1 MKKIDIK
8 SLLLVFSLL
17 ALFSCGDAQ
26 VSKKRLPAGNA
37 KEINSSGNDFAPINL
52 PINDKIDSPCNQ
64 EFNSNAAEA
73 RDQVKPSPEYLAQM
87 FGKETAERIEVISF
101 LTNRSGII
109 SVPHPP
115 DKESAERLGIPFWG
129 ITGGTDLFEFKFEND
144 NFVFRNF
151 GKPINTETW
160 DSHPC
165 IVANEQGKLLMLWSS
180 DRADNLGGFSSPYL
194 LIKNL
199 RNEDTLIGNTD
210 IYYAFFDGTWSE
222 PVNLKTGYI
231 NSIANDESPHL
242 YCLCYNSKLLFSS
255 NRNNSNIFDYD
266 LYAANIRV
274 DFENKNIEVLSEPM
288 RLGDKGLEAMN
299 TESKDFFPFIPK
311 PYSGSDS
318 EPNYVY
324 FSSDRFAQE
333 YKVDK
338 ENSIVGNG
346 GFDIYKF
353 PVDFPCRP
361 PKITYIVHVL
371 DSLNPNQRVEGAV
384 KVELL
389 DANKQVVST
398 SNQNPATFNLSYD
411 RKYLARGTA
420 LFDAVECNGKD
431 SVVSGY
437 KIIHRVKVDTIVQKK
452 IKVKYDSVIG
462 GRTITIIDTINS
474 SEIMH
479 LSKLNEVSSSKDR
492 VITKL
497 DVRGDSVEVSFAKY
511 EKRTEVVSGKTIVK
525 ERTEI
530 VNEPVTRID
539 EIPIAGNLDMAFTL
553 KSRRGT
559 FPDAI
564 FNNDITIHDTIYI
577 APVYF
582 RFPPCKWEYISILD
596 DYRKNVPYFQTGFW
610 EVNTSANIN
619 RHVNELRSE
628 RYGDA
633 SFIELQPE
641 NKYFG
646 YRRGNLTEEEV
657 EKKKTRW
664 ENRVAM
670 YRKHA
675 RQVDKNLAEMS
686 DEITKGVLPKFKAL
700 DSMIPALNSKLI
712 IQLEAYSDF
721 RDIVGGKYLTQENV
735 SYFGANFNESK
746 NEFDRKALIEI
757 QSGDEMDQKNEILS
771 RLRAYFGYKELIRL
785 LEREPIFQEYLSK
798 GLVALPDKIKSES
811 EFQKALAS
819 CKIIIT
825 TVGKRIDSNAI
836 SSIKA
841 YVGEDDDY
849 YTLDSV
855 RRINVVVHRVQ
866 YGNGRII
873 KTDCCAET
881 PLPTTTLKHQSEFSE
896 TASKEL
902 LPTTNDTKALSPSPR
917 FYQVSCGS
925 FEKINNAN
933 DLLDVLIKNGKLE
946 YAIETTSRDGMDFYR
961 VRSKYY
967 PNIDDAK
974 TELESV
980 KNIFIRQSIKTDLLV
995 MPIE

>member
-1 MKKIDIK
+1 MKKFDIK
-8 SLLLVFSLL
+8 LLLLVFSLL
-17 ALFSCGDAQ
+17 IAASCSDTQ
-26 VSKKRLPAGNA
+26 VSKKRLPAGNV
-37 KEINSSGNDFAPINL
+37 KEINSDGNDFAPINL
-52 PINDKIDSPCNQ
+52 PMNDKTESPCNQ

-73 RDQVKPSPEYLAQM
+73 RNQVKPSPEYLAQM
-87 FGKETAERIEVISF
+87 FGKDIADRIEVISF
-101 LTNRSGII
+101 LTNKSGII

-115 DKESAERLGIPFWG
+115 DKESADRLGIPFWG

-144 NFVFRNF
+144 NFVFRNL

-160 DSHPC
+160 DSHPH
-165 IVANEQGKLLMLWSS
+165 IVANDNGKLLMLWSS
-180 DRADNLGGFSSPYL
+180 DRSDNLGGFSSPYL

-210 IYYAFFDGTWSE
+210 IYYAFYDGKWSE
-222 PVNLKTGYI
+222 PVNMKLDFI
-231 NSIANDESPHL
+231 NSIANEESPHL
-242 YCLCYNSKLLFSS
+242 YCLCYNSKLLFAS

-274 DFENKNIEVLSEPM
+274 DFDNQHIEVLSEPV
-288 RLGDKGLEAMN
+288 RLGDKGLEALN
-299 TESKDFFPFIPK
+299 TDSKDFFPFIPK

-353 PVDFPCRP
+353 AVDFPCRP

-371 DSLNPNQRVEGAV
+371 DSLNPNQKVEGAV

-389 DANKQVVST
+389 DANKQIVST

-437 KIIHRVKVDTIVQKK
+437 KIIHRVRVDTVVQKK
-452 IKVKYDSVIG
+452 VKVKYDSIVG
-462 GRTITIIDTINS
+462 GRTINVVDTIYS
-474 SEIMH
+474 DVIIH
-479 LSKLNEVSSSKDR
+479 LSKLNEVSSGKDK
-492 VITKL
+492 VITKM
-497 DVRGDSVEVSFAKY
+497 DVRGDSVLVSFTTFNR
-511 EKRTEVVSGKTIVK
+511 RTEVVSGKTIVK

-530 VNEPVTRID
+530 INEPVSRID

-553 KSRRGT
+553 KSRRGS

-564 FNNDITIHDTIYI
+564 YNNDVTIHDTIYV

-582 RFPPCKWEYISILD
+582 RFPPCKWEYISIQD

-610 EVNTSANIN
+610 EVNTASNLN

-628 RYGDA
+628 RYADA

-646 YRRGNLTEEEV
+646 YRRGNVSEEEM
-657 EKKKTRW
+657 EKKKVRW
-664 ENRVAM
+664 ENRVAK
-670 YRKHA
+670 YRNHA
-675 RQVDKNLAEMS
+675 RQVDKNLSEMS

-700 DSMIPALNSKLI
+700 DSMIPALNSRLI

-785 LEREPIFQEYLSK
+785 LEREPIFQEYLNK

-811 EFQKALAS
+811 EFQKALS
-819 CKIIIT
+819 TCKIIIT

-841 YVGEDDDY
+841 YVGEEDDY
-849 YTLDSV
+849 YRLDSV

-881 PLPTTTLKHQSEFSE
+881 PLPTAALKHQSEFSE
-896 TASKEL
+896 SASKEL
-902 LPTTNDTKALSPSPR
+902 LPTSNETKALSPSPR

-925 FEKINNAN
+925 FENINNAN
-933 DLLDVLIKNGKLE
+933 DLLEILIKNNKLE
-946 YAIETTSRDGMDFYR
+946 YAIETTTVDGTNFYR
-961 VRSKYY
+961 VRSKYFS
-967 PNIDDAK
+967 NSNEAK
-974 TELESV
+974 SELDNLKV
-980 KNIFIRQSIKTDLLV
+980 IFDRQSIKTDMLII
-995 MPIE
+995 PIE